1 MKRLGLLATGF
12 GLAVVLAACSA
23 GSDGADGSDDSGAS
37 SDAVSVA
44 VVAPEVLDAVKAET
58 GRGGVSARPIFE
70 PDSAGPAFYEIALG
84 PSDLGGNAVGG
95 ANADRGGP
103 NAGWAVVS
111 VPHDGMPAHVVE
123 WSLEGRSPTERL
135 DLGARQAMKR
145 VYRLDA
151 AVYIATDP
159 LGNAVGRS
167 TQNLVKI
174 DRTGDTPTFVEVS
187 NDEALRTWRSEKE
200 KLVNAQLSN
209 AGKNM
214 LRTQDTPLIGAPMPS
229 ITCNVPGD
237 VPSYNQLK
245 AGEGVNTSACYSGC
259 GPTAWATV
267 FGWASRSG
275 DAAYAGLLPN
285 APMALNDDV
294 DKVLMDINHAVHTM
308 CIAGEGAT
316 TPWSMA
322 EVQGYISSRAPG
334 VKVDQRYNFLMTS
347 DPGVRDVTI
356 DALCDG
362 RPAIIGIGS
371 LFGGDG
377 HYPIAKGYSNGKF
390 ALEMG
395 WGGDGNGW
403 YDANT
408 WYMGTIKKP

>member
-1 MKRLGLLATGF
+1 MKRVGLLATGF
-12 GLAVVLAACSA
+12 ALAVVLAACSA
-23 GSDGADGSDDSGAS
+23 GSDANESADAPGAS

-44 VVAPEVLDAVKAET
+44 VVAPEVLEAVKAET

-70 PDSAGPAFYEIALG
+70 PDSAGPAFYEIALE
-84 PSDLGGNAVGG
+84 P
-95 ANADRGGP
+95 
-103 NAGWAVVS
+103 GWAVVS
-111 VPHDGMPAHVVE
+111 VPQDGVPAHVVE

-174 DRTGDTPTFVEVS
+174 DRTGDTPTFTEVS
-187 NDEALRTWRSEKE
+187 NDEALRTWRSEKT
-200 KLVNAQLSN
+200 KLSNAQLKN
-209 AGKNM
+209 AGKDM
-214 LRTQDTPLIGAPMPS
+214 LRTQDTPLIGAPMPEK
-229 ITCNVPGD
+229 TCNVPGD

-245 AGEGVNTSACYSGC
+245 GGEGANTTRCYSGC

-267 FGWASRSG
+267 LGWASRSG
-275 DAAYAGLLPN
+275 DAAYAGLIPS
-285 APMALNDDV
+285 APLALNDDIG
-294 DKVLMDINHAVHTM
+294 KVLMDINHLVHTM
-308 CIAGEGAT
+308 CIGDEGAT

-322 EVQGYISSRAPG
+322 EVQGYISSRAPS
-334 VKVDQRYNFLMTS
+334 VKVEQRYNFLMTP

-362 RPAIIGIGS
+362 RPAIIGIGT

-390 ALEMG
+390 ELEMG

-408 WYMGTIKKP
+408 WYMGTIKKQ